1 MFKNVLTLLVYIIIM
16 KAFISLWKI
25 TRLELSLKEA
35 RTEKKNVKNMQYST
49 VLTSTQY
56 SCVLESLWAWS
67 QLRIVQSIS
76 VGISVYLN

>member
-35 RTEKKNVKNMQYST
+35 RTEKKNVKNMQYCMVSDLDDEFMQKRSSASYT
-49 VLTSTQY
+49 VLLYT
-56 SCVLESLWAWS
+56 LETRQ
-67 QLRIVQSIS
+67 QL
-76 VGISVYLN
+76 